1 MAGGVSKEALRSILI
16 QAMCAA
22 KSVRVQLDH
31 LLQLRR
37 RLQQRIHA
45 DDDDTAVVQEV
56 AAGLFKVYYRGLE
69 YASRYL
75 RSLFDIAM
83 DNGNHAF
90 LYHLDFALA
99 LIPDEQ
105 LYGVLLAQ
113 RLPSRPTTQAQAF
126 ARVEAALH
134 AVKLPEEHRLPRCIE
149 LLLGVRPPSVT
160 GGPLLFRGV
169 PGYPDDPLAAAHE
182 HLAKNGFPNPATAP
196 AAPPQEATASSVD
209 LDYALTYL
217 HRACS
222 LVYLASKHID
232 LAVAVFSTS
241 FDPEELADNAETA
254 EKFCFI
260 PEVPTL
266 LALSLRIMVENE
278 SINLIIE
285 KFTLLSSPQE

>member
-1 MAGGVSKEALRSILI
+1 MAGGVSKEALRAILI

-45 DDDDTAVVQEV
+45 DDDDAAVVQEV

-83 DNGNHAF
+83 DNGNHAC

-134 AVKLPEEHRLPRCIE
+134 AVKLPEEHHIPRCIE

-160 GGPLLFRGV
+160 GEPLLFRGV
-169 PGYPDDPLAAAHE
+169 PGYSDDPLAAAHE
-182 HLAKNGFPNPATAP
+182 HLANNGFPNPATAVA
-196 AAPPQEATASSVD
+196 AAPPQAPSSVD
-209 LDYALTYL
+209 LDHALTYL

-241 FDPEELADNAETA
+241 FDPKELADNAETA

-266 LALSLRIMVENE
+266 LALSLRIMDV
-278 SINLIIE
+278 
-285 KFTLLSSPQE
+285 LLPVQP